1 MLKHFKEAVKPGTPE
16 ADLLKQ
22 VDWARIP
29 QHVAVIMDG
38 NGRWAA
44 RRGKPRIFGHRA
56 GAESVRVIVDSAARL
71 GAKALTLYAFSTE
84 NWKRPED
91 EIKALM
97 RMLIRYLNNELE
109 KVHKQ
114 GIRFQ
119 AIGRLEALS
128 PKVRKEILRAME
140 VTKNNKEMTLS
151 VALNYGGRAEIVDA
165 CRAAAEKILQNGADP
180 EKITEETI
188 AENLYTRGLPEVD
201 LMIRTSGEF
210 RISNFLLWQL
220 AYSEIYVTP
229 TLFPDFR
236 LKDFLEAVLDFQR
249 RERRF
254 GGIGSAAASKAQ
266 RP

>member
-1 MLKHFKEAVKPGTPE
+1 MFEHFKEVVKPGSPE
-16 ADLLKQ
+16 AEALSQ
-22 VDWARIP
+22 IDWARIP
-29 QHVAVIMDG
+29 QHIAVIMDG

-44 RRGKPRIFGHRA
+44 QRGKPRIFGHRA
-56 GAESVRVIVDSAARL
+56 GAESVRAIVDSAARL

-91 EIKALM
+91 EVKALM
-97 RMLIRYLNNELE
+97 RMLIRYLTNELE

-119 AIGRLEALS
+119 AIGRLEALA

-140 VTKNNKEMTLS
+140 ITKDNSEMTLS

-165 CRAAAEKILQNGADP
+165 CRAAAEKMLQNGGDP
-180 EKITEETI
+180 GKITEETI

-201 LMIRTSGEF
+201 LLVRTSGEF

-236 LKDFLEAVLDFQR
+236 LKDFLLAVLDFQR

-254 GGIGSAAASKAQ
+254 GGLATVK
-266 RP
+266 

>member
-1 MLKHFKEAVKPGTPE
+1 MSEI
-16 ADLLKQ
+16 
-22 VDWARIP
+22 DWQRIP

-44 RRGKPRIFGHRA
+44 QRGKPRVFGHRA
-56 GAESVRVIVDSAARL
+56 GAESVRAIVDSAARL
-71 GAKALTLYAFSTE
+71 GVKALTLYAFSTE

-91 EIKALM
+91 EVSALM
-97 RMLIRYLNNELE
+97 RMLISYLNKELE

-119 AIGRLEALS
+119 AIGRLDALS
-128 PKVRKEILRAME
+128 PKVRKELARAME
-140 VTKNNKEMTLS
+140 RTSRNKDMTLS

-165 CRAAAEKILQNGADP
+165 CRAAAEKVLQNGGDTQ
-180 EKITEETI
+180 KITEETI

-201 LMIRTSGEF
+201 LLIRTSGEF

-236 LKDFLEAVLDFQR
+236 LKNFLEAVLDYQR

-254 GGIGSAAASKAQ
+254 GGLAPKAIA
-266 RP
+266 R

>member
-1 MLKHFKEAVKPGTPE
+1 MLKNFKEVVKPRSIE
-16 ADLLKQ
+16 AGLLALIN
-22 VDWARIP
+22 WSRIP

-44 RRGKPRIFGHRA
+44 QRGKPRIFGHRA

-91 EIKALM
+91 EINALM

-114 GIRFQ
+114 GVRFQ
-119 AIGRLEALS
+119 AIGRLEALA
-128 PKVRKEILRAME
+128 PKVRREIMRAME
-140 VTKNNKEMTLS
+140 LTKNNRKMTLS

-165 CRAAAEKILQNGADP
+165 CRAAAGKILQNGGDP
-180 EKITEETI
+180 EKITEESI

-201 LMIRTSGEF
+201 LLIRTSGEF

-236 LKDFLEAVLDFQR
+236 LKNFLEAVIDYQR

-254 GGIGSAAASKAQ
+254 GGITAAK
-266 RP
+266 

>member
-1 MLKHFKEAVKPGTPE
+1 MFKHFKEVVKPGSAE
-16 ADLLKQ
+16 AELLAQ
-22 VDWARIP
+22 IDPARIP

-44 RRGKPRIFGHRA
+44 QRGKPRVFGHRA
-56 GAESVRVIVDSAARL
+56 GAESVRSVVDSAARL
-71 GAKALTLYAFSTE
+71 GVKALTLYAFSTE

-91 EIKALM
+91 EINALM
-97 RMLIRYLNNELE
+97 RMLIRYLNSELE

-114 GIRFQ
+114 GVRFQ

-128 PKVRKEILRAME
+128 PKVRKEIMRAME
-140 VTKNNKEMTLS
+140 ITKNNKKMTLS

-165 CRAAAEKILQNGADP
+165 CRAAAEKIMKNGGDS
-180 EKITEETI
+180 EKITEEMI

-201 LMIRTSGEF
+201 LLIRTSGEF

-229 TLFPDFR
+229 IFFPDFR
-236 LKDFLEAVLDFQR
+236 LKNFLEAVLDYQR

-254 GGIGSAAASKAQ
+254 GGIAAAK
-266 RP
+266 